1 MVSIRGPTEHHLI
14 EQELESGQVGESGIH
29 GLEGISCG
37 EYDTILS
44 ASQTQKWVDS
54 LIITP
59 ESQQK
64 KLPVRRKTNLGLN
77 KAASPSKVVL
87 ACSNSPSR
95 QLRSSSQLPQAAP
108 TQLKPAQPN
117 CPAKHQR
124 STYYILKSPSKQQQI
139 GVVSPTLSADMS
151 ECISLLSQQPSS
163 SQPSC
168 SLPLNTS
175 SNTKSSQPTL
185 QSLEDINIDPNLTIG
200 LDDKNE
206 EESGNDEDSDD
217 DVGSEVGSNV
227 ASENGSKYSDESF
240 VNSDEVHVDDVDS
253 DIDQFLH
260 PTLQDDIPKHI
271 GVDDD
276 GSMWNKV
283 YQNGSMWIRDLNGKV
298 SIKPGDI
305 FLDKEQWVKV
315 LRDYTIQEGI
325 CLKKVKNDKLRHIV
339 VCKGKDCEF
348 RVHTSRLGDG
358 KTWQV
363 KTFRSVC
370 KCARDAHNNMA
381 SYKWIAEQLMPDFK
395 ANPDLQVNSMIQLCM
410 ERYGLVAPDYKCRS
424 AKKLMKA
431 WVDGRHDESYARLP
445 EYIEQIKKENPGT
458 LQDIFPECRRRICCA
473 HYNRNFTKAHPA
485 CNAYNKQVFQ
495 QTMEAIKK
503 ESKEAYE
510 WLCAEEEELWAR
522 YKFQADTKCPDNTT
536 NFVESFNGKIGKFR
550 YKPVWTLLEAIR
562 KKFMSTIVRKFEI
575 TNGWSGKLC
584 PRVTIQLKETEIAGR
599 MCIIIPAG
607 RGLFEVVEGNTH
619 FKVDLN
625 SGCCDCR
632 VWDISGIPCK
642 YAIRCILRDRQD
654 PESYVHD
661 AYTVEKYRAAYDV
674 IMKPVTDPIFWE
686 DSDCPRLG
694 PPEIEVKR
702 GRPPSER
709 RRDGTEKRKSFSRS
723 STLRCSVCK
732 QYGHNS
738 RSHREGGKLSI
749 WRGKDKPSYK
759 SKTGSTRKVGRP
771 PKHPSQPSNDATSQP
786 SISQS
791 KKGKK
796 RKASICGTSVVKK
809 ARKGKASL

>member
-1 MVSIRGPTEHHLI
+1 MYQMLDLHRDAKRTFEEAGVEVPQYFGFMFCGPKAKRKLPLGCDKDWLH
-14 EQELESGQVGESGIH
+14 
-29 GLEGISCG
+29 
-37 EYDTILS
+37 LS
-44 ASQTQKWVDS
+44 ALW
-54 LIITP
+54 
-59 ESQQK
+59 E
-64 KLPVRRKTNLGLN
+64 
-77 KAASPSKVVL
+77 KAKGP
-87 ACSNSPSR
+87 
-95 QLRSSSQLPQAAP
+95 
-108 TQLKPAQPN
+108 
-117 CPAKHQR
+117 
-124 STYYILKSPSKQQQI
+124 
-139 GVVSPTLSADMS
+139 
-151 ECISLLSQQPSS
+151 
-163 SQPSC
+163 
-168 SLPLNTS
+168 
-175 SNTKSSQPTL
+175 
-185 QSLEDINIDPNLTIG
+185 
-200 LDDKNE
+200 
-206 EESGNDEDSDD
+206 
-217 DVGSEVGSNV
+217 
-227 ASENGSKYSDESF
+227 
-240 VNSDEVHVDDVDS
+240 
-253 DIDQFLH
+253 
-260 PTLQDDIPKHI
+260 IPI
-271 GVDDD
+271 Y
-276 GSMWNKV
+276 M
-283 YQNGSMWIRDLNGKV
+283 
-298 SIKPGDI
+298 
-305 FLDKEQWVKV
+305 
-315 LRDYTIQEGI
+315 
-325 CLKKVKNDKLRHIV
+325 
-339 VCKGKDCEF
+339 
-348 RVHTSRLGDG
+348 
-358 KTWQV
+358 
-363 KTFRSVC
+363 
-370 KCARDAHNNMA
+370 
-381 SYKWIAEQLMPDFK
+381 
-395 ANPDLQVNSMIQLCM
+395 
-410 ERYGLVAPDYKCRS
+410 GLVS
-424 AKKLMKA
+424 A
-431 WVDGRHDESYARLP
+431 
-445 EYIEQIKKENPGT
+445 
-458 LQDIFPECRRRICCA
+458 LQDIFPECRRRICCV
-473 HYNRNFTKAHPA
+473 HYNRNFTKAHPGAKLHMLFWTA

-536 NFVESFNGKIGKFR
+536 NFVESFNGKIEKFR
-550 YKPVWTLLEAIR
+550 FKPVWTLLEAIR
-562 KKFMSTIVRKFEI
+562 KKFMSIIVRKFEI
-575 TNGWSGKLC
+575 ANGWSGKLC

-642 YAIRCILRDRQD
+642 HAIRCILRDRQD

-709 RRDGTEKRKSFSRS
+709 RRDGTEKRKSFSGS

-732 QYGHNS
+732 QYGYNS

-771 PKHPSQPSNDATSQP
+771 PKHPSQPSNDVTSQP
-786 SISQS
+786 STSQS